1 NFHFYLQCIM
11 CGNIKKLTLVLF
23 ACLVG
28 QWAMAQVVVSGKV
41 LDQQSGEALPGVN
54 ISIVN
59 ALNGTVTDLKGEF
72 SVEVQDAS
80 AVLSFSSIG
89 YLSQQIPV
97 GNKEMT
103 VLLTPSLLD
112 LSQVVVSAGGGS
124 QLRTDAP
131 IAISKISPKMLEEAK
146 AASLEQ
152 VINKVNGVYM
162 VNLGNEQH
170 SMGIRQPLTVKS
182 LFLYLEDGIPLRPT
196 GIYNHN
202 ALIEMNMNAL
212 QSIEVIKGPASSIF
226 GSEAIGGAINFITQA
241 PPEEAS
247 AKVGL
252 QADNLGYRRVDFEA
266 GNTFGE
272 TGLYAAGYYANRQNG
287 YREHSDFHKL
297 AFNLGANYNLGDRDK
312 VTAALALTDYKT
324 DMTGAIDSVD
334 FYSK

>member
-11 CGNIKKLTLVLF
+11 CGNIKKLTLVLSV
-23 ACLVG
+23 CLAG
-28 QWAMAQVVVSGKV
+28 QWAMAQVSVSGKV

-54 ISIVN
+54 ISIFN

-72 SVEVQDAS
+72 TVEVQDAS

-89 YLSQQIPV
+89 YLSKQIPA
-97 GNKEMT
+97 GSNYMI
-103 VLLTPSLLD
+103 VLLQPSLLD
-112 LSQVVVSAGGGS
+112 LAQVVVSAGGGS

-131 IAISKISPKMLEEAK
+131 IAISKISPRMLEEAK

-212 QSIEVIKGPASSIF
+212 QSIEVIKGPASSVY
-226 GSEAIGGAINFITQA
+226 GSEAIGGSINFITNI
-241 PPEEAS
+241 PPTWAQLGLAS
-247 AKVGL
+247 KGI
-252 QADNLGYRRVDFEA
+252 
-266 GNTFGE
+266 T
-272 TGLYAAGYYANRQNG
+272 
-287 YREHSDFHKL
+287 
-297 AFNLGANYNLGDRDK
+297 
-312 VTAALALTDYKT
+312 
-324 DMTGAIDSVD
+324 
-334 FYSK
+334 